1 VPKYEKIVVVDSQVE
16 AGILEG
22 VLREHG
28 IPHLIKSYHDSA
40 YDGLFQAQKGWGHV
54 AAPAEYKD
62 EIKAL
67 YKGVQERNIVETGDI
82 DLHNKSVD
90 DDESDEGPTFV

>member
-1 VPKYEKIVVVDSQVE
+1 MPKFEKIVVVDTQVE
-16 AGILEG
+16 ARILEG
-22 VLREHG
+22 VLKEHD
-28 IPHLIKSYHDSA
+28 IPHLIKSYHDSS

-67 YKGVQERNIVETGDI
+67 YEGVKERILVEEEELNHGPG
-82 DLHNKSVD
+82 ND
-90 DDESDEGPTFV
+90 DHSDEGPTFA

>member
-1 VPKYEKIVVVDSQVE
+1 MPKYEKIVVVDSQVE
-16 AGILEG
+16 ARILEG
-22 VLREHG
+22 VLKEHD

-67 YKGVQERNIVETGDI
+67 YEGVKEGHLVGEEELSNGPDG
-82 DLHNKSVD
+82 D
-90 DDESDEGPTFV
+90 DDSSTGPSVV

>member
-1 VPKYEKIVVVDSQVE
+1 MPKFEKIVVVNSQIE
-16 AGILEG
+16 AKILEG
-22 VLREHG
+22 VLKEHD

-54 AAPAEYKD
+54 AAPVEYKE

-67 YKGVQERNIVETGDI
+67 YRGVQERILIDEVELNQEPG
-82 DLHNKSVD
+82 ND
-90 DDESDEGPTFV
+90 DGPDKGPTFA

>member
-1 VPKYEKIVVVDSQVE
+1 MPKFEKIVVVDSQVE
-16 AGILEG
+16 AKILEG
-22 VLREHG
+22 ILKEHD

-54 AAPAEYKD
+54 AAPPEYKD

-67 YKGVQERNIVETGDI
+67 YKGVQERNLVNEEELNHEPG
-82 DLHNKSVD
+82 SD
-90 DDESDEGPTFV
+90 DFSDKGPSFA

>member
-1 VPKYEKIVVVDSQVE
+1 MPKFEKIVVVSSQIE
-16 AGILEG
+16 AKILEG
-22 VLREHG
+22 VLNEHD

-54 AAPAEYKD
+54 AAPVEYKE

-67 YKGVQERNIVETGDI
+67 YKGVQERILINEEELNQEPG
-82 DLHNKSVD
+82 NG
-90 DDESDEGPTFV
+90 DESSEGPTFA

>member
-1 VPKYEKIVVVDSQVE
+1 MPTYEKIVVVDSEIE
-16 AGILEG
+16 ARILEG

-40 YDGLFQAQKGWGHV
+40 YNGLYQAQKGWGHV

-67 YKGVQERNIVETGDI
+67 YKGVKELNIIEDQELNGWPAG
-82 DLHNKSVD
+82 D
-90 DDESDEGPTFV
+90 DDSSTGPTVV

>member
-1 VPKYEKIVVVDSQVE
+1 MPKYEKIVVVDSQVE
-16 AGILEG
+16 ARILEG
-22 VLREHG
+22 VLNEHG

-54 AAPAEYKD
+54 AAPAEYKE

-67 YKGVQERNIVETGDI
+67 YQGVKERNLVKEAEPDNGSGGD
-82 DLHNKSVD
+82 DGS
-90 DDESDEGPTFV
+90 GA